1 MILNFQFHKK
11 LILKVGYV
19 TNWILQHCP
28 RLIVLLHRYIVHIL
42 STGYRSVIEK
52 CPYSK
57 PNVSIHYSI
66 QYF

>member
-1 MILNFQFHKK
+1 M
-11 LILKVGYV
+11 LKVGYL

-57 PNVSIHYSI
+57 PNVSTCILKIIIIDFYSGKTI
-66 QYF
+66 